1 MPPAA
6 TPETGPSVQIMKV
19 TSLHRFAV
27 LLAACTL
34 FLVVAGASVVSKQAG
49 LSVPDWP
56 LSYGQVMPEMKGL
69 VFYEHGHRM
78 VATLVGF
85 FTVILCVWLWAAEK
99 RLWMKVLGTLA
110 LLAVI
115 LQGVLGGLTVLY
127 QLPPLVSIGH
137 ATLAQLF
144 FCLTCALALF
154 TSPGWQN
161 GPDFVQD
168 AGTPSLR
175 LLGWF
180 APFTVLVQLALGA
193 AYRHKV
199 MSVLPHVFGAI
210 FVAGLL
216 LYACLV
222 VYEQY
227 GKHAGLVRSAR
238 YLLWITIAQV
248 TLGVVALLARLV
260 SAHSAHPENWMVVF
274 TTLHTATGA
283 LTLGA
288 AVLFG
293 IQVYRHVQPA
303 YAAVPVERHA

>member
-1 MPPAA
+1 
-6 TPETGPSVQIMKV
+6 MKV

-27 LLAACTL
+27 LLAALTL

-56 LSYGQVMPEMKGL
+56 LSYGKVMPEMKGL

-85 FTVILCVWLWAAEK
+85 FTVVLCIWLWAAEK
-99 RLWMKVLGTLA
+99 RLWMKMLGTIA
-110 LLAVI
+110 LFAVI
-115 LQGVLGGLTVLY
+115 VQGVLGGLTVLY

-144 FCLTCALALF
+144 FCLTCAVALF
-154 TSPGWQN
+154 TSPSWLQ
-161 GPDFVQD
+161 GPEHVQD

-175 LLGWF
+175 MLGWL
-180 APFTVLVQLALGA
+180 APFSVLIQLVLGA

-210 FVAGLL
+210 AVAGLL
-216 LYACLV
+216 LYACLIIH
-222 VYEQY
+222 EQY
-227 GKHAGLVRSAR
+227 GKHAALLRSANW
-238 YLLWITIAQV
+238 LLWITIAQV
-248 TLGVVALLARLV
+248 TLGVIALLARLV
-260 SAHSAHPENWMVVF
+260 TAQSAHPENWMVIF

-283 LTLGA
+283 MTMGA